1 MRQLNLK
8 EIVEFLLQIWKFFS
22 NYVFKCFYTH
32 CHPLILLKRLSF
44 WESNYKYVRWLIL
57 FYRLLTVCAF
67 IFSHFFSLILRL
79 DNFYW
84 LVFQFTISSAVS
96 NLQSPLN
103 EFTISDTVLFH
114 YRIFIWFFFIISI
127 SLLILLII
135 SLLMFL
141 LLSHWTYL
149 Q

>member
-1 MRQLNLK
+1 MRHLNLK

-22 NYVFKCFYTH
+22 NYVFKYFYTH
-32 CHPLILLKRLSF
+32 YHPLILLKLLSF

-84 LVFQFTISSAVS
+84 LVFQFTISSTVS

-127 SLLILLII
+127 SLILFII